1 MGIYLDQ
8 FLKWDSH
15 VNFTVSRIKYLTF
28 VFYKLRYL
36 DNFILK
42 LIYDSLFLSI
52 ASYGISVWGSAYNNS
67 LRILQSYQNKITKFM
82 RNSSDLSGY
91 LNIKQLFVLNS
102 LLFYYDDFTQR
113 YTQSSSKSRN
123 KTLILPKIKKS
134 VFRNSSL
141 IVAMNTFNSLPKNL
155 MICHHKTQNKRK
167 KVFKSQLFA

>member
-1 MGIYLDQ
+1 MKIERINSVKYLGIYLDQ

-36 DNFILK
+36 DSFILK

-52 ASYGISVWGSAYNNS
+52 ASYGISVWGSAYNYS

-82 RNSSDLSGY
+82 RNNGDLLGY

-102 LLFYYDDFTQR
+102 LLFYYDDFSQR
-113 YTQSSSKSRN
+113 YIKSSSKSRN
-123 KTLILPKIKKS
+123 KTLILPKIK
-134 VFRNSSL
+134 VSL
-141 IVAMNTFNSLPKNL
+141 
-155 MICHHKTQNKRK
+155 
-167 KVFKSQLFA
+167 